1 MSDAK
6 FECVTT
12 SAPSQPEVTDLL
24 ARWADGDRVALDELA
39 PLVYDHLRGLSHVYF
54 ARERRNHT
62 LQPTDL
68 LHDVYLELTEQ
79 RGLEFA
85 NRSEFFGLVACL
97 MRRALV
103 DYSRKR
109 AAKKRAGDRQRVPFD
124 EALTVAVPTPEAL
137 LALDDAL
144 ASLAKID
151 AQKAP
156 QKARIV
162 ELRYFGGLTVSEAAA
177 CLGISARTA
186 AREWKLA
193 KALLFRH
200 LTR

>member
-1 MSDAK
+1 LSDAK

-12 SAPSQPEVTDLL
+12 SAPSEPEVTDLL
-24 ARWADGDRVALDELA
+24 TLWAAGDKVALDELT

-54 ARERRNHT
+54 SRERRNHT

-85 NRSEFFGLVACL
+85 NRGEFFGLVACL

-109 AAKKRAGDRQRVPFD
+109 AAKKRAGDQQRVPFD

-144 ASLAKID
+144 ASLSKVD
-151 AQKAP
+151 A